1 MRRNNYPNRLVDN
14 TYRIDHVSQ
23 NQRGQN
29 LFQFPQIH
37 RYYSRS
43 TSNRV
48 QNREVNFDYKTLQ
61 LIEKIRKF
69 NNIHILYQNRR
80 QI

>member
-1 MRRNNYPNRLVDN
+1 MRRNNHPNRFVDN

-29 LFQFPQIH
+29 LFHFPQIH

-48 QNREVNFDYKTLQ
+48 QNRGVNFDYKTLQ
-61 LIEKIRKF
+61 LI
-69 NNIHILYQNRR
+69 
-80 QI
+80 